1 MPEEPPE
8 ELPIDGIL
16 PPEVKSASRR
26 AVDATTP
33 EASEVSRILARW
45 LDNWI
50 RIPGTNFKIGID
62 PILSQVPGIGDF
74 LMSSA
79 GLVILLEGVRLRVSP
94 FVLAHMG
101 INLLIN
107 SVFNLIPGFG
117 AIGSAIYKSN
127 ARNLDLIRRWQEGQA
142 GKVRRGSLFFLLNLL
157 LLLAVVVAL
166 WVGLWLAYLWLFVS
180 LWNRF
185 VAGSAESV

>member
-1 MPEEPPE
+1 MAKEPPE
-8 ELPIDGIL
+8 ELPIDDIL
-16 PPEVKSASRR
+16 PPAAGAEGRR
-26 AVDATTP
+26 AVEATTP

-62 PILSQVPGIGDF
+62 PILSQVPGLGDF

-107 SVFNLIPGFG
+107 SIFNLIPALGV
-117 AIGSAIYKSN
+117 IGSALYKSN
-127 ARNLDLIRRWQEGQA
+127 ARNLELIRRWQEGQA

-157 LLLAVVVAL
+157 VLLAGVVAL
-166 WVGLWLAYLWLFVS
+166 WVVLWMAYLWLLKG
-180 LWNRF
+180 LWDRW
-185 VAGSAESV
+185 VAS

>member
-1 MPEEPPE
+1 MAQEPPE
-8 ELPIDGIL
+8 ELPIDDIL
-16 PPEVKSASRR
+16 PPQADSATRGE
-26 AVDATTP
+26 VDATTP

-62 PILSQVPGIGDF
+62 PILSQFPGVGDF

-94 FVLAHMG
+94 FTLAHMG
-101 INLLIN
+101 VNLLIN
-107 SVFNLIPGFG
+107 SALNLIPGLG
-117 AIGSAIYKSN
+117 VIGSAFYKSN

-142 GKVRRGSLFFLLNLL
+142 GQVRRGSLYFLLSLL
-157 LLLAVVVAL
+157 FLFLLVIA
-166 WVGLWLAYLWLFVS
+166 LWLALWTAYLWMLKS

-185 VAGSAESV
+185 FGG